1 MRVKLCGRCPYT
13 PRDLAGHYDADAVL
27 YACAKCDAIF
37 DPHYSREA
45 HRRRQWSPTHPTI
58 SMIPQGVAPFAKDV
72 LVSSAIT
79 PGELPS
85 VQRSASIASRP
96 EGRATTA
103 GCADSAPP
111 DGGYRVATGIS
122 CGTAIGNREPAE

>member
-79 PGELPS
+79 PGEPPS

-96 EGRATTA
+96 EGRATTD

-111 DGGYRVATGIS
+111 DGGYRVATGTS
-122 CGTAIGNREPAE
+122 CDTAIGTREPAE